1 MEIKH
6 AYACGS
12 PVRQKVVEAAARSV
26 GAEFHPE
33 ANPGDRGGN
42 SIIWGLIRGSPEL
55 IQKHRAGNRVYWHMD
70 NGYFGRNK
78 YFRISPNANQ
88 VTDLHD
94 AEPTRFERIKSN
106 YGVEISEWKTS
117 GDHILLALSTE
128 WLYRFMGTEL
138 NVWLNQTVAE
148 LKKHT
153 DRKIVVRPKDA
164 KGPIENDLQNAFALV
179 THTSC
184 AALDALRMGVP
195 VFTTG
200 ECCAKPLALQDLSK
214 IESPIRPEREPLFWH
229 LSYRMFTPTELEQGM
244 WKECYE
250 FS

>member
-1 MEIKH
+1 MKIKG

-12 PVRQKVVEAAARSV
+12 PIRKGVVSAAAKSV
-26 GAEFHPE
+26 GAEFYPE
-33 ANPGDRGGN
+33 PSPGDRGGD

-55 IQKHRAGNRVYWHMD
+55 IQRHRSDGRTYWHMD

-78 YFRISPNANQ
+78 YFRITPNANQ
-88 VTDLHD
+88 VTDLQE
-94 AEPTRFERIKSN
+94 AEPTRFEEIQKSLGLEIKPWQPE
-106 YGVEISEWKTS
+106 GR
-117 GDHILLALSTE
+117 HIVIALSTPH
-128 WLYRFMGTEL
+128 LYKFMGTEI
-138 NVWLNQTVAE
+138 NKWLNETVAV
-148 LKKHT
+148 LRKHT
-153 DRKIVVRPKDA
+153 KREMLVRPKDA
-164 KGPIENDLQNAFALV
+164 KGPIENDLKDAFALV

-200 ECCAKPLALQDLSK
+200 ECCARPLAQELSK

-229 LSYRMFTPTELEQGM
+229 LAYRQFTVPELERGL
-244 WKECYE
+244 WKQCYG